1 MKLTPVYK
9 CRVCGKPV
17 YVTLLDT
24 TRPDP
29 DGKLLFALMAGL
41 EKVALCNWH
50 QRQKNWYASQ
60 NRLGE
65 WDTMAAQAGQL
76 LVVHDPR
83 KDDPEWQRVSG
94 TTSF

>member
-1 MKLTPVYK
+1 MRLIPVFK

-17 YVTLLDT
+17 FVTLLDT

-29 DGKLLFALMAGL
+29 DGVLLHKLMGGL
-41 EKVALCNWH
+41 AKVALCNWH

-60 NRLGE
+60 NRLEE
-65 WDTMAAQAGQL
+65 WDSMAAGAGPL

-83 KDDPEWQRVSG
+83 KDDPEWQRVSA
-94 TTSF
+94 TP